1 MTFEIDPRL
10 LAHSVPLPPLGL
22 SDLRLMD
29 DTRFPWLVLIP
40 RVPGATELDDL
51 DAAQRAVLIEEIAL
65 AGAIV
70 RALGESLGRPIDK
83 LNTAALGNVT
93 PQLHI
98 HIVGRRRDAPLWPD
112 PIWGRGAPE
121 PRAAGETDRL
131 AFIASR
137 LVAAPAP
144 AAARPSSPAS

>member
-10 LAHSVPLPPLGL
+10 LANSAALPPLGL

-29 DTRFPWLVLIP
+29 DARFPWLVLIP

-51 DAAQRAVLIEEIAL
+51 DAGQRAVLIEEIAA
-65 AGAIV
+65 AGAMV
-70 RALGESLGRPIDK
+70 RRLGEALGRPIDK

-98 HIVGRRRDAPLWPD
+98 HIVGRRRDDPLWPD
-112 PIWGRGAPE
+112 PIWGRGALE
-121 PRAAGETDRL
+121 PRAEGETSRL
-131 AFIASR
+131 AGIAAGLR
-137 LVAAPAP
+137 
-144 AAARPSSPAS
+144 